1 MLLTNPGLLA
11 RYDQMT
17 FLDEL
22 RDSAGRP
29 DGPPGVWLLVSRDP
43 QESRPMIDGKPV
55 PVFTAA
61 QWARIPAAWLAGRR
75 GAGDHSSLA

>member
-1 MLLTNPGLLA
+1 MS
-11 RYDQMT
+11 

-29 DGPPGVWLLVSRDP
+29 NGPPGVWLLVPRDS
-43 QESRPMIDGKPV
+43 QESRPMIGGKPV

-61 QWARIPAAWLAGRR
+61 QWASVPTGWLAGRR
-75 GAGDHSSLA
+75 SADAEDDSPRP